1 MYELFILGQLMDHPM
16 TGYALR
22 KASINVM
29 GDDQAIS
36 FGTLYP
42 LLDKLEASNLLVLSF
57 KTTENKRPQKLATIT
72 ETGKKRFFKLLAEP
86 VAINKQSQLTFLMK
100 VHFLHLV
107 QSDLQVEILG
117 DFRNFSQHKLTHQ
130 QQLRDELK
138 TNPHMVQADID
149 DGLLVK
155 QLQILRAQTQL
166 DWVTKLLQERKGE
179 C

>member
-22 KASINVM
+22 KAFINVM

-42 LLDKLEASNLLVLSF
+42 LLDKLESSELLILSF
-57 KTTENKRPQKLATIT
+57 KETQNKRPQKLATIT
-72 ETGKKRFFKLLAEP
+72 QAGEERFFKLLAEP

-107 QSDLQVEILG
+107 KSDSQVKILEDFQS
-117 DFRNFSQHKLTHQ
+117 FSQRKLMRQ
-130 QQLRDELK
+130 EQLRDELK
-138 TNPHMVQADID
+138 DNPHMVQADID

-166 DWVTKLLQERKGE
+166 DWVTALLQERKGE